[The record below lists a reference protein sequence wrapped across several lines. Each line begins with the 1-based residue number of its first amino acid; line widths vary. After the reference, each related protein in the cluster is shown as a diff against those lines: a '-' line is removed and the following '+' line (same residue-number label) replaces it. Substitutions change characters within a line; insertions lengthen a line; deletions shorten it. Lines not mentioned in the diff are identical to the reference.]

1 MSLKRIAREL
11 YHLKQEVEKLERQ
24 VEDASMAERAELEDK
39 LRKTRAEKGH
49 LQRMLDG
56 NKEPPPYRLPR

>member
-1 MSLKRIAREL
+1 MSLKLIAREL
-11 YHLKQEVEKLERQ
+11 YHLKQEVEKLEQQ

-39 LRKTRAEKGH
+39 LRKTRAEKVH

-56 NKEPPPYRLPR
+56 I

>member
-1 MSLKRIAREL
+1 MALKLIAREL
-11 YHLKQEVEKLERQ
+11 YRLKQEVDNLEQQ
-24 VEDASMAERAELEDK
+24 VEDAAMEERAQLEDD
-39 LRKTRAEKGH
+39 LRKTRAEMVR